1 MIIAHLNIN
10 FLYNKFEGLK
20 NLIHGKVDLL
30 ILSETK
36 INDSFTTNQF
46 LIEGFSPP
54 PPPFRKDRDAHG
66 GGLVIY
72 VREDIPSNLLKP
84 QTLPENIEAIFIELN
99 LKNNKWLLIGGYN
112 PNKNSIS
119 YFLNRISHE
128 IDTKLHKY
136 ENLLL

>member
-1 MIIAHLNIN
+1 M
-10 FLYNKFEGLK
+10 

-36 INDSFTTNQF
+36 VNDSFTTNQF

-54 PPPFRKDRDAHG
+54 LPLSHTFRKDRDAHG
-66 GGLVIY
+66 GGLFIY

-112 PNKNSIS
+112 LGGYRTLMKFHSDMIYLMPFSYVFSQSQPMMNSKI
-119 YFLNRISHE
+119 YI
-128 IDTKLHKY
+128 
-136 ENLLL
+136 